1 MKRQK
6 GSLLQRAMAMLLS
19 AVLVVGMTAN
29 AVPMYVFAQ
38 ENVEGQDEKAD
49 TVTDGGNMTGDP
61 VGMPGGNEPGDPTGT
76 PDENGTGDFTG
87 TPDGNEPGD
96 PTGTQDGNEPGD
108 PTDLPDQNLPGQND
122 TLVEGEEKNPEEST
136 ETGTS
141 EEEAKVSI
149 VFQVYG
155 YDADSFGTLELAG
168 EDGTLSCTT
177 ETEDKGDYTEITLS
191 ATVNGFLTQEED
203 ARWTSH
209 VYVYRNQIQI
219 GDYTVYKGEEQT
231 FGPCSFYAVT
241 FINEGEKYFVDY
253 ALDGK
258 AEAVK
263 PSDPV
268 REGYQFDGWVTAEGG
283 DEVFDFTQEI
293 ADARTV
299 YASWTAQAAMM
310 SMRAVGRAD
319 VNIDNSVK
327 GWIVLN
333 GTPVVV
339 TEGADA
345 GKTKLYHDANG
356 NGEVDAGEN
365 LIELQSETGSLDEGY
380 DLSKS
385 IIYGANLSGDY
396 TGDSRIAMTGGNVK
410 QVQAAFAG
418 ALHGNFD
425 FHMTG
430 GTVGQIRSAG
440 AEDMVG
446 NVNIV
451 IGGDAAVSEAV
462 YGGAENPDITIDGNI
477 NITVEGNASIGS
489 GGGYDGI
496 FIGGQQPDNVITG
509 TSLVT
514 LKSGHIKGSVY
525 ADQFSTDFRQK
536 VTVDIQGGTVDGF
549 VQGITSA
556 GSHAPAVEIR
566 AVGGAIQGS
575 VIGVQNAYVED
586 VSVVVNG
593 GTIGGQLI
601 GVWADKAGSVSIDIA
616 SGSAGKVVI
625 GKADKNSSEEKSW
638 KRGSISIHGGT
649 INGMVML
656 RNGGVAAPTEASEL
670 RIEGSPVFGADG
682 RIVLRTG
689 EAVTQIGA
697 VTGSNIPINV
707 ENVNQEGTLIVRPAG
722 DSITLDPAVFMLS
735 GTDYDLVF
743 GTAPGTGRNLYLGT
757 KAASHEHQWADAWTD
772 NETHHW
778 HNCEAADCSITE
790 NVDKQG
796 YAVHTED
803 DGTVTTAPTQTTEGV
818 RTYKCSVC
826 SHVMRTE
833 TIDKLPPG
841 HIHDYGTAWKSD
853 AANHWRECLGCG
865 DRQNIAQHV
874 EDSGTVTT
882 APTQTTE
889 GTRTYKC
896 NVCGRIMRTEAIP
909 ATGTGGDNTGDNQGG
924 GSGGNNTGSNGSSGS
939 NHTGNGG
946 GIPAGDNTGTDGSS
960 NGSGGGGTADGTI
973 SAASRNPGGN
983 GNYDPATAQTR
994 VKSENQGLLRKEV
1007 HVKAEDTF
1015 DTIIA
1020 TPLAQ
1025 LADMLLNET
1034 EKQLVAG
1041 GVDTRLVLDVK
1052 DAADTVSSADK
1063 ALVEAALNRSLPGF
1077 TLGQY
1082 LDISLYKLVGMQR
1095 TDITRTSDK
1104 VIVTMAVP
1112 ERLRNTDV
1120 SKTRVFAVIRVHDGK
1135 TDILNDLD
1143 TGADTISIATDRFS
1157 TYAIVYQDVAKAD
1170 GTATVGPAAGKA
1182 SQTRDNEPKTQDN
1195 TPIELCA
1202 TLAMISGL
1210 TYLLLYFTDRRHG
1223 MSEETKKELVSRM
1236 ISWAKHGGRI
1246 RRLLALV
1253 AIFVLLVYYHS
1264 IGKQTA
1270 VEWKEVY
1277 GE

>member
-1 MKRQK
+1 MKKESKEYSTVCCRALTKRESQSAIDFLAYILQIIPPKIQSIPYLYFSEVFLLYYDELYFETEVSGNEMEENIMKRQK

-310 SMRAVGRAD
+310 SIRAVGRAD

-566 AVGGAIQGS
+566 AVGGAI
-575 VIGVQNAYVED
+575 
-586 VSVVVNG
+586 
-593 GTIGGQLI
+593 GGQLI

-757 KAASHEHQWADAWTD
+757 KAASHEHQ
-772 NETHHW
+772 
-778 HNCEAADCSITE
+778 
-790 NVDKQG
+790 
-796 YAVHTED
+796 
-803 DGTVTTAPTQTTEGV
+803 
-818 RTYKCSVC
+818 
-826 SHVMRTE
+826 
-833 TIDKLPPG
+833 
-841 HIHDYGTAWKSD
+841 
-853 AANHWRECLGCG
+853 
-865 DRQNIAQHV
+865 
-874 EDSGTVTT
+874 
-882 APTQTTE
+882 
-889 GTRTYKC
+889 
-896 NVCGRIMRTEAIP
+896 
-909 ATGTGGDNTGDNQGG
+909 
-924 GSGGNNTGSNGSSGS
+924 
-939 NHTGNGG
+939 
-946 GIPAGDNTGTDGSS
+946 
-960 NGSGGGGTADGTI
+960 
-973 SAASRNPGGN
+973 
-983 GNYDPATAQTR
+983 
-994 VKSENQGLLRKEV
+994 
-1007 HVKAEDTF
+1007 
-1015 DTIIA
+1015 
-1020 TPLAQ
+1020 
-1025 LADMLLNET
+1025 
-1034 EKQLVAG
+1034 
-1041 GVDTRLVLDVK
+1041 
-1052 DAADTVSSADK
+1052 
-1063 ALVEAALNRSLPGF
+1063 
-1077 TLGQY
+1077 
-1082 LDISLYKLVGMQR
+1082 
-1095 TDITRTSDK
+1095 
-1104 VIVTMAVP
+1104 
-1112 ERLRNTDV
+1112 
-1120 SKTRVFAVIRVHDGK
+1120 
-1135 TDILNDLD
+1135 
-1143 TGADTISIATDRFS
+1143 
-1157 TYAIVYQDVAKAD
+1157 
-1170 GTATVGPAAGKA
+1170 
-1182 SQTRDNEPKTQDN
+1182 
-1195 TPIELCA
+1195 
-1202 TLAMISGL
+1202 
-1210 TYLLLYFTDRRHG
+1210 
-1223 MSEETKKELVSRM
+1223 
-1236 ISWAKHGGRI
+1236 
-1246 RRLLALV
+1246 
-1253 AIFVLLVYYHS
+1253 
-1264 IGKQTA
+1264 
-1270 VEWKEVY
+1270 
-1277 GE
+1277 